1 MDVIIVDDQVP
12 AQILQLPPLLSDDGR
27 LVGVDED
34 AGSALSSSETSIFI
48 LFLKRIDSPST
59 G

>member
-12 AQILQLPPLLSDDGR
+12 TQILQLPPLLSDDGW

-34 AGSALSSSETSIFI
+34 AGSALSSSETPIFI
-48 LFLKRIDSPST
+48 LFLKRVDSPST